1 MEKFDKK
8 TQNLFDLN
16 INPNINEL
24 DICDEEN
31 LPEPEEEIEIAPTKK
46 KNSHKDVF
54 DEYQPNKTLKELKSM
69 KPKLKPKEPT
79 KLKPIPEENVLD
91 EQNDIIDETI
101 KPLTYREK
109 KKLEKVRQK
118 ELEKQAKEILRE
130 EKRTATQ
137 DRNRE
142 KARERYWENKK
153 LEEER
158 TLKENTQIKER
169 IAIESKAKL
178 NNFQRKEVTQ
188 KVNQPNNIDFAQFTE
203 YMLKYETMKQQ
214 LQLQQQQ
221 LQQQLQK
228 QKEQEKK
235 TQPKHSPFPEN
246 YPIHLLYGNRKK
258 SRNVFY

>member
-1 MEKFDKK
+1 METFDKK

-54 DEYQPNKTLKELKSM
+54 DEYQPIKTLKEPKSM
-69 KPKLKPKEPT
+69 KPKLKT
-79 KLKPIPEENVLD
+79 IPEENELD

-109 KKLEKVRQK
+109 KKIEKVRQK
-118 ELEKQAKEILRE
+118 ELEKQEKERLRE
-130 EKRTATQ
+130 EKRKATQ

-158 TLKENTQIKER
+158 TLKEDTKIKER

-188 KVNQPNNIDFAQFTE
+188 KVNKPNNIDFAQFSE

-214 LQLQQQQ
+214 LQKL
-221 LQQQLQK
+221 
-228 QKEQEKK
+228 KEDEMKNQSK
-235 TQPKHSPFPEN
+235 PSPFPEN

>member
-8 TQNLFDLN
+8 TQDLFDLN

-24 DICDEEN
+24 VTCDEEKVESEEN
-31 LPEPEEEIEIAPTKK
+31 IPEPEEEIEIAPTKK

-54 DEYQPNKTLKELKSM
+54 EEYEPIKTLKEPKSM

-79 KLKPIPEENVLD
+79 KLKPILEENVLD

-101 KPLTYREK
+101 KPMTYREK
-109 KKLEKVRQK
+109 KKLEKLRQK
-118 ELEKQAKEILRE
+118 ELEKQEKERLRE
-130 EKRTATQ
+130 EKRKATQ
-137 DRNRE
+137 ERNRE
-142 KARERYWENKK
+142 KARERYWEKKK

-158 TLKENTQIKER
+158 ALKEDTQIKER

-188 KVNQPNNIDFAQFTE
+188 KVNKPNNIDFAQFTE

-214 LQLQQQQ
+214 LQ
-221 LQQQLQK
+221 K
-228 QKEQEKK
+228 QKEEEKK
-235 TQPKHSPFPEN
+235 NQPKTSPFPEN

>member
-8 TQNLFDLN
+8 TQDLFDLN

-54 DEYQPNKTLKELKSM
+54 DEYQP
-69 KPKLKPKEPT
+69 

-109 KKLEKVRQK
+109 KKLEKLREK
-118 ELEKQAKEILRE
+118 ELEKQEKERLKE
-130 EKRTATQ
+130 EKRKATQ

-158 TLKENTQIKER
+158 ALKEDTKIKER

-214 LQLQQQQ
+214 LQQQQQQ

>member
-1 MEKFDKK
+1 METFDKK

-54 DEYQPNKTLKELKSM
+54 DEYQPIKTLKEPKSM
-69 KPKLKPKEPT
+69 KPKLKT
-79 KLKPIPEENVLD
+79 IPEENALD
-91 EQNDIIDETI
+91 EQNVIIDETI

-109 KKLEKVRQK
+109 KKIEKLREK
-118 ELEKQAKEILRE
+118 ELEKQEKERLRE
-130 EKRTATQ
+130 EKRKATQ

-158 TLKENTQIKER
+158 ALKEDTKIKER

-188 KVNQPNNIDFAQFTE
+188 KVNKPNNIDFAQFTE

-214 LQLQQQQ
+214 LHETMK
-221 LQQQLQK
+221 QQLQK
-228 QKEQEKK
+228 QKEEEKK
-235 TQPKHSPFPEN
+235 NQHKPSPFPEN

>member
-8 TQNLFDLN
+8 TQDLFDLN

-24 DICDEEN
+24 VTCDEEKVESEEN

-54 DEYQPNKTLKELKSM
+54 EEYEPIKTLKEPKSM

-79 KLKPIPEENVLD
+79 KLKPILEENVLD

-101 KPLTYREK
+101 KPMTYREK
-109 KKLEKVRQK
+109 KKLEKLRQK
-118 ELEKQAKEILRE
+118 ELEKQEKERLRE
-130 EKRTATQ
+130 EKRKATQ
-137 DRNRE
+137 ERNRE
-142 KARERYWENKK
+142 KARERYWEKKK

-158 TLKENTQIKER
+158 ALKEDTQIKER

-188 KVNQPNNIDFAQFTE
+188 KVNKPNNIDFAQFTE

-214 LQLQQQQ
+214 LQ
-221 LQQQLQK
+221 K
-228 QKEQEKK
+228 QKEEEKK
-235 TQPKHSPFPEN
+235 NQPKPSPFPEN

>member
-8 TQNLFDLN
+8 TRDLFDLN
-16 INPNINEL
+16 INPNIDEL
-24 DICDEEN
+24 VICDEEKVESEEN

-54 DEYQPNKTLKELKSM
+54 DEYEPIKTLKEPKSM
-69 KPKLKPKEPT
+69 KPKLKPKEPAR
-79 KLKPIPEENVLD
+79 LKPIPEENVLD

-101 KPLTYREK
+101 KPMTYREK
-109 KKLEKVRQK
+109 KKLEKLRQK
-118 ELEKQAKEILRE
+118 ELEKQEKERLRE
-130 EKRTATQ
+130 EKRKATQ

-158 TLKENTQIKER
+158 TLKEDTQIKER

-188 KVNQPNNIDFAQFTE
+188 KVNKPNNIDFAQFSE

-214 LQLQQQQ
+214 LQ
-221 LQQQLQK
+221 K
-228 QKEQEKK
+228 QKEEEKK
-235 TQPKHSPFPEN
+235 NQPKPSPFPEN